1 MYHPSDRPGVCTPGT
16 YADVTGLPTC
26 ALCQP
31 GEYQPAYN
39 STGCLPCAVAS
50 YCPGYGTTSPT
61 PCSGGT
67 WSNVTGLYD
76 ALQCVD
82 VESGFWAP
90 TGSGAPKAC
99 PVSGFTCPGRAADEV
114 NDPPGSEPIL
124 VESGQ
129 SSVDVE
135 VEVVTFNMELA
146 MTVDQYDET
155 AMIAELAAYYGV
167 DPSLISLEAT
177 PITDR
182 RRLASNGSAAG
193 GSSDATGRLLLT
205 VTILVPDE
213 IEETAADS
221 LTTESGLTE
230 AGSQSG
236 GASGG
241 PTVSR
246 VAVTA
251 KSFADRL
258 ALLNSGDGNLLMLS
272 AALGFNTTVGG
283 GGVEIGMSTQQVQV
297 SCPMG
302 YWCSAANRIECI
314 ADTYQPKENQVDAG
328 ACLPCAEFSES
339 LPASTAKSACKCV
352 YGYYDADVDPAALP
366 VCKPCPV
373 GSDCKG
379 AGNTLMLLPL
389 EEGYFRV
396 TKYDVDI
403 RRCPDFGVDVGS
415 ACVGG
420 SGKARGYVYITM
432 CMLAC
437 VLLSYT
443 TLASSAWRFL
453 RHPFT
458 PIYD

>member
-1 MYHPSDRPGVCTPGT
+1 
-16 YADVTGLPTC
+16 
-26 ALCQP
+26 
-31 GEYQPAYN
+31 
-39 STGCLPCAVAS
+39 
-50 YCPGYGTTSPT
+50 
-61 PCSGGT
+61 
-67 WSNVTGLYD
+67 
-76 ALQCVD
+76 
-82 VESGFWAP
+82 
-90 TGSGAPKAC
+90 
-99 PVSGFTCPGRAADEV
+99 
-114 NDPPGSEPIL
+114 
-124 VESGQ
+124 
-129 SSVDVE
+129 
-135 VEVVTFNMELA
+135 
-146 MTVDQYDET
+146 MTVEEYDEA

-193 GSSDATGRLLLT
+193 GGSDAAGSGGLGRLLLT

-251 KSFADRL
+251 ESFAGRL
-258 ALLNSGDGNLLMLS
+258 ALLNSKDGNLLSLS

-283 GGVEIGMSTQQVQV
+283 GGVQIGTSTQQVQV
-297 SCPMG
+297 SCPTG
-302 YWCSAANRIECI
+302 YWCSAANRIECV

-415 ACVGG
+415 ACIGG
-420 SGKARGYVYITM
+420 SGKACGYVYITM

-437 VLLSYT
+437 ALLLYA
-443 TLASSAWRFL
+443 TLASSALRLL
-453 RHPFT
+453 RHPST
-458 PIYD
+458 PTTEAH

>member
-1 MYHPSDRPGVCTPGT
+1 M
-16 YADVTGLPTC
+16 
-26 ALCQP
+26 
-31 GEYQPAYN
+31 
-39 STGCLPCAVAS
+39 
-50 YCPGYGTTSPT
+50 
-61 PCSGGT
+61 
-67 WSNVTGLYD
+67 
-76 ALQCVD
+76 
-82 VESGFWAP
+82 
-90 TGSGAPKAC
+90 
-99 PVSGFTCPGRAADEV
+99 
-114 NDPPGSEPIL
+114 
-124 VESGQ
+124 
-129 SSVDVE
+129 
-135 VEVVTFNMELA
+135 EVVTFEMELA
-146 MTVDQYDET
+146 MTVEEYDEA

-193 GSSDATGRLLLT
+193 GSGNATGRLLFK

-213 IEETAADS
+213 IEE
-221 LTTESGLTE
+221 TE

-251 KSFADRL
+251 ESFAGRL
-258 ALLNSGDGNLLMLS
+258 ALLNSGDGNLLTLS

-283 GGVEIGMSTQQVQV
+283 GGVQIGTSTQQVQV
-297 SCPMG
+297 SCPTG
-302 YWCSAANRIECI
+302 YWCSAANRIECV
-314 ADTYQPKENQVDAG
+314 ADTYQPKENQIDAG

-379 AGNTLMLLPL
+379 EGNTLMLLPL

-415 ACVGG
+415 ACIGG
-420 SGKARGYVYITM
+420 SGKACGYVDITM
-432 CMLAC
+432 CMCMLHVSLCA
-437 VLLSYT
+437 
-443 TLASSAWRFL
+443 A
-453 RHPFT
+453 
-458 PIYD
+458 PIYDSGGQRVALAETSLHTHIRLWRTDTTLPLPGVPGVRGVDVGAVLHAVQRLGRLALLLGEPLHALQGWAPSGPALEVWADRGRHGGPADHLEPL